1 MGGGSTGNGLTIQS
15 QIHREN
21 GGNGHAGFGGNGAVE
36 RRLINAGPSD
46 DDLRRAGFMAHGG
59 AYGHRRG
66 GEGQGHGCRRSLSCP
81 AQSRGGDLGAAIR
94 SGDNFRIRRP
104 GGTGGSRCTCGTG
117 SASGTGGSGRP
128 GRTCGASRP
137 GHTRGAGSASGPGR
151 SGRSGGTCGA
161 SRPGHT
167 RGAGSAR
174 GSGRSGG
181 TCGASRPGHAGRPG
195 DARGT
200 SGSRS
205 AGGAGGTGR
214 PGRSGGTLGND
225 KIQQGVLGGTAVAD
239 FCICAGSACG
249 DGSHFNGGSAA
260 GNTGSTCCAGSASG
274 ASRTGR
280 SGGGDAIRKV
290 VITAFGL
297 SNSGV
302 TRAICHGPMADRGT
316 LTSAP
321 MRVSPS
327 IVTGPSTLL
336 DA

>member
-36 RRLINAGPSD
+36 RRLINAGSSD

-66 GEGQGHGCRRSLSCP
+66 GEGQGHGCRRSLSSP
-81 AQSRGGDLGAAIR
+81 AQSRGGDLGTAIR
-94 SGDNFRIRRP
+94 GGDNFRIRRT

-117 SASGTGGSGRP
+117 SASGTGWSG
-128 GRTCGASRP
+128 RP
-137 GHTRGAGSASGPGR
+137 GHTRGAGSASGP
-151 SGRSGGTCGA
+151 S
-161 SRPGHT
+161 
-167 RGAGSAR
+167 
-174 GSGRSGG
+174 GSGRTGG
-181 TCGASRPGHAGRPG
+181 TCGASRPGHACGAGSAGGSSGAGRSGGTCGPSRPGDACGPG

-290 VITAFGL
+290 AITAFGL
-297 SNSGV
+297 SNAGV
-302 TRAICHGPMADRGT
+302 TRAICNGLMADRGT

-327 IVTGPSTLL
+327 IVTGPSALL

>member
-1 MGGGSTGNGLTIQS
+1 
-15 QIHREN
+15 
-21 GGNGHAGFGGNGAVE
+21 
-36 RRLINAGPSD
+36 
-46 DDLRRAGFMAHGG
+46 MAHGG

-66 GEGQGHGCRRSLSCP
+66 GEGQGHGCRRSLSSS
-81 AQSRGGDLGAAIR
+81 AQSRGGDLGTAIR
-94 SGDNFRIRRP
+94 GGDNFRIRRP

-117 SASGTGGSGRP
+117 SASGTGGSGWP

-137 GHTRGAGSASGPGR
+137 GHTRGAGSAG
-151 SGRSGGTCGA
+151 
-161 SRPGHT
+161 
-167 RGAGSAR
+167 

-274 ASRTGR
+274 TSRTGR
-280 SGGGDAIRKV
+280 SGGGDAIRKAA
-290 VITAFGL
+290 ITAFGL

-302 TRAICHGPMADRGT
+302 TMAICNGPMADRG
-316 LTSAP
+316 AP
-321 MRVSPS
+321 MRASPS
-327 IVTGPSTLL
+327 IVTGPSALL
-336 DA
+336 NA